1 MGETANNA
9 LRHELETAQTV
20 ARLEVKFDMLSAQ
33 IDSVVDSRLVQ
44 LEERITKME
53 QQSLYMTGWVAGVAC
68 MVSALVTWFQRYF

>member
-1 MGETANNA
+1 MDESANNVS
-9 LRHELETAQTV
+9 RHEFEIAQTV

-44 LEERITKME
+44 LEERTTKME
-53 QQSLYMTGWVAGVAC
+53 RQALYMTGWVAGVAC